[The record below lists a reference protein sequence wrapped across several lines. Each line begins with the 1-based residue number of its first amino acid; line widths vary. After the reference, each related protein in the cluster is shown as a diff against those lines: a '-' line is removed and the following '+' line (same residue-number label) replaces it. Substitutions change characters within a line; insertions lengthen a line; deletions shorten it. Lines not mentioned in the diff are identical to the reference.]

1 MSIPLKRVI
10 PLASLAL
17 AALLG
22 GCAAYPDGTPVYGS
36 GYDPGYSG
44 YGDVDGGPAYY
55 GAPPVQSNVYL
66 GFGGYSGPSYPD
78 RDPWWGRPGYRGRPD
93 DNGHRGPDRSGWRPD
108 HGGWRGPGGNNQP
121 QANAPGGGRPSNPPQ
136 QAPGGG
142 NGWNRGSGGNGGHGG
157 DWGNRGGGR
166 GSNRGAASNDD
177 QSHGGRH

>member
-17 AALLG
+17 AMLLG
-22 GCAAYPDGTPVYGS
+22 GCAAYPDGTPVYGN

-55 GAPPVQSNVYL
+55 GAPPAQSNVYL

-108 HGGWRGPGGNNQP
+108 HGGWRGPGGNPP
-121 QANAPGGGRPSNPPQ
+121 QANAPGGGRPSGPPQ

-142 NGWNRGSGGNGGHGG
+142 NNWNRGNGGDRGHGG
-157 DWGNRGGGR
+157 DWGNRGGSR
-166 GSNRGAASNDD
+166 GGDRGAASNDD